1 MNPVFGVC
9 YSHFYRLNFL
19 ASRKATNAVTVVAA
33 TARMG
38 IRGSP
43 CGFMSAPNSAQ
54 YKMKTAKM
62 IPPRLRK
69 VLVFSVN

>member
-1 MNPVFGVC
+1 
-9 YSHFYRLNFL
+9 
-19 ASRKATNAVTVVAA
+19 
-33 TARMG
+33 
-38 IRGSP
+38 
-43 CGFMSAPNSAQ
+43 MSAPNSAQ